1 MHRRNSR
8 NIIRSLV
15 LGMMTCLSSCSG
27 DREPVF
33 SEFVD
38 IPSSGW
44 DAPLYCD
51 FATAR
56 RDSAMFADS
65 ARRYDVILVVR
76 HTEAYPFADLYL
88 SLASVPEAELPSERR
103 IVLAK
108 EGGTRVGINAH
119 GIYTVA
125 DTIAREIA
133 LPQLFNLKVSQ
144 AMRRD
149 ALEGIVNVGVVIL
162 PSLHRAK

>member
-1 MHRRNSR
+1 
-8 NIIRSLV
+8 
-15 LGMMTCLSSCSG
+15 MTCMSSCSG

-33 SEFVD
+33 SQFVD

-44 DAPLYCD
+44 DAPLYCE

-56 RDSAMFADS
+56 RDSAMFVDS
-65 ARRYDVILVVR
+65 ARRYDVVLVVR

-88 SLASVPEAELPSERR
+88 SLASMPEAELPAERR
-103 IVLAK
+103 IILAS
-108 EGGTRVGINAH
+108 EGGYRKGINAH

-125 DTIAREIA
+125 DTIARGIS
-133 LPQLFNLKVSQ
+133 LPRLFNLKVSH

-149 ALEGIVNVGVVIL
+149 AVEGIVNVGVVIL
-162 PSLHRAK
+162 PSLHSVKDGGN